1 MGESRMVRVA
11 RKTGAVAALFWSFAV
26 ELLAANWA
34 VLRIVV
40 SPRLALRPGILAYH
54 TELRTDLAKTW
65 LANMIT
71 LTPGTLTLYVSEDRQ
86 TLYIHTLD
94 IDDTQK
100 IGDSIRHAFEAKLL
114 ELEK

>member
-1 MGESRMVRVA
+1 MMRAA
-11 RKTGAVAALFWSFAV
+11 RKLGAAITLLGSFVV
-26 ELLAANWA
+26 ELLSAYWA

-40 SPRLALRPGILAYH
+40 RPKLALRPGILAYH
-54 TELRTDLAKTW
+54 TELQTDLAKTW

-71 LTPGTLTLYVSEDRQ
+71 LTPGTLTLFVSDDRQ

-94 IDDTQK
+94 IDDPVA
-100 IGDSIRHAFEAKLL
+100 IADSIRRAFETKLL